1 MTLFSSQTIITSAI
15 FSTLMFSGCS
25 GGSDTPIIEKPPGQ
39 VTADYQALID
49 SAVSDVLPGIV
60 LRVESPKQ
68 SFLGSAG
75 LSNVSTFE
83 SLESYHQ
90 TPTASAGKPMVSLL
104 ANMLHEDGQLNLDD
118 SLDHWL
124 AAELVELIPY
134 GVEITLRQLLNH
146 TSGIYNYTEEDDFI
160 DMVFEDPTVLRTDI
174 DFIPFGLNHSA
185 YFAPGKGYEYSNTG
199 YHLAGLI
206 LDQVLGYHH
215 SVELRSRIL
224 EPLAMLS
231 TYYKGVE
238 KSHGDFVSGYVMTAD
253 GEMLDVKA
261 LQENLA
267 RANAP
272 VVSTVEDLA
281 VFLKSLID
289 DDSFVSDA
297 IKETM
302 FGEQSLISVGNYEYG
317 LGIHRQTVNGQ
328 KLYFHNGQE
337 HGYSSY
343 NVYIPET
350 ETSISATFNCGGYD
364 QCELAIDTLMD
375 QVLVSELKQ

>member
-1 MTLFSSQTIITSAI
+1 
-15 FSTLMFSGCS
+15 
-25 GGSDTPIIEKPPGQ
+25 
-39 VTADYQALID
+39 
-49 SAVSDVLPGIV
+49 
-60 LRVESPKQ
+60 
-68 SFLGSAG
+68 
-75 LSNVSTFE
+75 
-83 SLESYHQ
+83 
-90 TPTASAGKPMVSLL
+90 
-104 ANMLHEDGQLNLDD
+104 
-118 SLDHWL
+118 
-124 AAELVELIPY
+124 
-134 GVEITLRQLLNH
+134 
-146 TSGIYNYTEEDDFI
+146 
-160 DMVFEDPTVLRTDI
+160 
-174 DFIPFGLNHSA
+174 
-185 YFAPGKGYEYSNTG
+185 
-199 YHLAGLI
+199 
-206 LDQVLGYHH
+206 
-215 SVELRSRIL
+215 
-224 EPLAMLS
+224 
-231 TYYKGVE
+231 
-238 KSHGDFVSGYVMTAD
+238 MTAD